1 MSLRWKLILPLLFAL
16 GLAGVSIEAYWL
28 PRSLERIE
36 RDHLRSMQRHLETTA
51 ETLVPMVMGQ
61 QLDIINENLDALLAK
76 NPDWVFIRLIDDRS
90 RQLYPLWSAEPT
102 SAPAADKEIRLLQA
116 SVAFGSRALASMEA
130 HVDLSS
136 YLAEQRAE
144 VVKSGLAMMGLLLLA
159 ILTMML
165 LVEVLIYRP
174 LRRLALAAA
183 DLAQGRHDTLLPEAG
198 KDVMGELVRAFSTMR
213 STLGEQHSALKQEVE
228 KHRQAEA
235 ELDNYRK
242 HLEEQVF
249 TRTAELAAAKESAEA
264 ANQAKSSFLA
274 NMSHE
279 IRTPMNAILGLTHL
293 LRGDASPLQGDRLTK
308 IDSAGKHLLSIINDI
323 LDISKIEA
331 GKLQL
336 EHSDFTLSSVLDH
349 VQSMIADAAREK
361 GLEIRIDPDTV
372 PVWLRGDVMR
382 LRQCLLNYASNALK
396 FTDRGTIT
404 LAAELL
410 ESQGDDLFVR
420 FSVSDTGIG
429 IAPAKLAAL
438 FQSFTQADA
447 STTRQ
452 YGGTG
457 LGLSITRRL
466 AEMMGGTAA
475 AESVE
480 GQGSTFW
487 FTARLQRGHG
497 VFLQT
502 KPRVA
507 DAEAQLRARA
517 QRARLLLAED
527 HPVNREVA
535 LELLHA
541 VNLAVDVA
549 ADGVEALE
557 LARHQRYD
565 LVLMDIQM
573 PHLDGLEATRAIRKL
588 PGWQDI
594 PILAMT
600 ANAFDEDR
608 LAAALAGMN
617 DHVAK
622 PVDPD
627 ALYATLLDWLPQ
639 PNAPLD
645 AGGIVPETS
654 VAQPVANADNDLRT
668 RLAGIA
674 DLDLEAGLKSTRGK
688 LASYRRILALC
699 TEEHCNDVQVLTSL
713 IEQNDLSA
721 AEKVAH
727 ALKGAIGSI
736 GAMPIHQL
744 ASELDNA
751 LKQGDKTAAEAALAP
766 LAERLPRL
774 IEALR
779 VALTEPAAKA
789 VTDELAS

>member
-16 GLAGVSIEAYWL
+16 GLAGVSIQVYWL

-36 RDHLRSMQRHLETTA
+36 RDHLQSMQRHLESTA

-76 NPDWVFIRLIDDRS
+76 NPDWRFISLIDTRA
-90 RQLYPLWSAEPT
+90 RQLYPLLTGDLPATSTQHEDVRFLKAEL
-102 SAPAADKEIRLLQA
+102 KYGGRM
-116 SVAFGSRALASMEA
+116 LATMEA

-136 YLAEQRAE
+136 YLTEQRAE
-144 VVKSGLAMMGLLLLA
+144 VINSGLAMMALLVLA
-159 ILTMML
+159 IVTIALM
-165 LVEVLIYRP
+165 VEALIHRP
-174 LRRLALAAA
+174 LRRLALAASE
-183 DLAQGRHDTLLPEAG
+183 LAQGKYDTPLPVAG
-198 KDVMGELVRAFSTMR
+198 QDVMGELVHDFDAMR
-213 STLGEQHSALKQEVE
+213 TTLGKQHAALQREIDE
-228 KHRQAEA
+228 HLLAEA
-235 ELDNYRK
+235 ELNTYRK
-242 HLEEQVF
+242 HLEEQVA
-249 TRTAELAAAKESAEA
+249 TRTAELAAAKSAAEA

-279 IRTPMNAILGLTHL
+279 IRTPMNAIIGLTHL
-293 LRGDASPLQGDRLTK
+293 LRGDASPEQVERLGK
-308 IDSAGKHLLSIINDI
+308 IDAAGKHLLSIINDI

-336 EHSDFTLSSVLDH
+336 EHSDFALPAVLDH
-349 VQSMIADAAREK
+349 VHSMIADAAKER
-361 GLEIRIDPDTV
+361 GLEIRVDPDAV

-396 FTDRGTIT
+396 FTAQGHVT

-410 ESQGDDLFVR
+410 EEDGDALFVR

-429 IAPAKLAAL
+429 IAPEKLAGL

-466 AEMMGGTAA
+466 AEMMGGSAG
-475 AESVE
+475 AESVA

-497 VFLQT
+497 VLPVTPTQ
-502 KPRVA
+502 VA
-507 DAEAQLRARA
+507 DAEFQLRSRH

-549 ADGVEALE
+549 EDGVEALE
-557 LARHQRYD
+557 LARKQRYD

-573 PHLDGLEATRAIRKL
+573 PNLDGLEATRAIRAL
-588 PGWQDI
+588 AGWQNI

-608 LAAALAGMN
+608 LAAMLAGMN

-627 ALYATLLDWLPQ
+627 MLYATLLKWLPVTGGAVEAGAT
-639 PNAPLD
+639 APENQ
-645 AGGIVPETS
+645 ASET
-654 VAQPVANADNDLRT
+654 VVDDDGELRA

-674 DLDLEAGLKSTRGK
+674 DLDLETGLRLVRGK
-688 LASYRRILALC
+688 LAGYRRVLAMCVADHATDAQTLA
-699 TEEHCNDVQVLTSL
+699 EL
-713 IEQNDLSA
+713 IEKNDLLA

-727 ALKGAIGSI
+727 KLKGAAGSI
-736 GAMPIHQL
+736 GALPIHQL
-744 ASELDNA
+744 VTELDKA
-751 LKQGDKTAAEAALAP
+751 LKQGDRAAAELALLP
-766 LAERLPRL
+766 LADRLPRFIDAL
-774 IEALR
+774 REALSPR
-779 VALTEPAAKA
+779 
-789 VTDELAS
+789 

>member
-16 GLAGVSIEAYWL
+16 GLAGVSIQAYWL

-36 RDHLRSMQRHLETTA
+36 RDHLQSMQRHLESMA

-61 QLDIINENLDALLAK
+61 QLDIINENLDALMAK
-76 NPDWVFIRLIDDRS
+76 NPDWLFISLIDTRA
-90 RQLYPLWSAEPT
+90 RQLYPLLT
-102 SAPAADKEIRLLQA
+102 GDAPAISTQQADVRSLKVELK
-116 SVAFGSRALASMEA
+116 FGGRPLAIMEA

-144 VVKSGLAMMGLLLLA
+144 VINSGLAMMALLVLA
-159 ILTMML
+159 IVTIALM
-165 LVEVLIYRP
+165 VEALIHRP
-174 LRRLALAAA
+174 LRRLALAASE
-183 DLAQGRHDTLLPEAG
+183 LAQGKYDTPLPVAG
-198 KDVMGELVRAFSTMR
+198 QDVMGELVHDFDAMR
-213 STLGEQHSALKQEVE
+213 TTLGKQHAALQREIDE
-228 KHRQAEA
+228 HLLAEA
-235 ELDNYRK
+235 ELNTYRK
-242 HLEEQVF
+242 HLEEQVA
-249 TRTAELAAAKESAEA
+249 TRTAELAAAKSAAEA

-279 IRTPMNAILGLTHL
+279 IRTPMNAIIGLTHL
-293 LRGDASPLQGDRLTK
+293 LRGDASPEQVERLGK
-308 IDSAGKHLLSIINDI
+308 IDAAGKHLLSIINDI

-336 EHSDFTLSSVLDH
+336 EHSDFALPAVLDH
-349 VQSMIADAAREK
+349 VHSMIADAARER
-361 GLEIRIDPDTV
+361 GLEIRVDPDAV

-396 FTDRGTIT
+396 FTAQGHVT

-410 ESQGDDLFVR
+410 EEDGDALFVR

-429 IAPAKLAAL
+429 IAPEKLAGL

-466 AEMMGGTAA
+466 AEMMGGSAG
-475 AESVE
+475 AESVA

-497 VFLQT
+497 VLPATPMQ
-502 KPRVA
+502 VA
-507 DAEAQLRARA
+507 DAEFQLRSRH

-549 ADGVEALE
+549 EDGVEALE
-557 LARHQRYD
+557 LARKQRYD

-573 PHLDGLEATRAIRKL
+573 PNLDGLEATRAIRAL
-588 PGWQDI
+588 AGWQNI

-608 LAAALAGMN
+608 LAAMLAGMN

-627 ALYATLLDWLPQ
+627 MLYATLLKWLPVTGDAVEAGAT
-639 PNAPLD
+639 APENQ
-645 AGGIVPETS
+645 ASET
-654 VAQPVANADNDLRT
+654 VVDDDGELRA

-674 DLDLEAGLKSTRGK
+674 DLDLETGLRLVRGK
-688 LASYRRILALC
+688 LAGYRRVLAMCVADHATDAQTLA
-699 TEEHCNDVQVLTSL
+699 EL
-713 IEQNDLSA
+713 IEKNDLLA

-727 ALKGAIGSI
+727 KLKGAAGSI
-736 GAMPIHQL
+736 GALPIHQL
-744 ASELDNA
+744 VTELDNA
-751 LKQGDKTAAEAALAP
+751 LKQCDRAAAEQALLP
-766 LAERLPRL
+766 LADHLPRFIDAL
-774 IEALR
+774 REALSPR
-779 VALTEPAAKA
+779 
-789 VTDELAS
+789 

>member
-16 GLAGVSIEAYWL
+16 GLAGVSIQVYWL

-36 RDHLRSMQRHLETTA
+36 RDHLQSMQRHLESTA

-76 NPDWVFIRLIDDRS
+76 NPDWRFISLIDTRA
-90 RQLYPLWSAEPT
+90 RQLYPLLTGDLPATSTQHEDVRFLKAEL
-102 SAPAADKEIRLLQA
+102 KYGGRM
-116 SVAFGSRALASMEA
+116 LATMEA

-136 YLAEQRAE
+136 YLTEQRAE
-144 VVKSGLAMMGLLLLA
+144 VINSGLAMMALLVLA
-159 ILTMML
+159 IVTIALM
-165 LVEVLIYRP
+165 VEALIHRP
-174 LRRLALAAA
+174 LRRLALAASE
-183 DLAQGRHDTLLPEAG
+183 LAQGKYDTPLPVAG
-198 KDVMGELVRAFSTMR
+198 QDVMGELVHDFDAMR
-213 STLGEQHSALKQEVE
+213 TTLGKQHAALQREIDE
-228 KHRQAEA
+228 HLLAEA
-235 ELDNYRK
+235 ELNTYRK
-242 HLEEQVF
+242 HLEEQVA
-249 TRTAELAAAKESAEA
+249 TRTAELAAAKSAAEA

-279 IRTPMNAILGLTHL
+279 IRTPMNAIIGLTHL
-293 LRGDASPLQGDRLTK
+293 LRGDASPEQVERLGK
-308 IDSAGKHLLSIINDI
+308 IDAAGKHLLSIINDI

-336 EHSDFTLSSVLDH
+336 EHSDFALPAVLDH
-349 VQSMIADAAREK
+349 VHSMIADAAKER
-361 GLEIRIDPDTV
+361 GLEIRVDPDAV

-396 FTDRGTIT
+396 FTAQGHVT

-410 ESQGDDLFVR
+410 EEDGDALFVR

-429 IAPAKLAAL
+429 IAPEKLAGL

-466 AEMMGGTAA
+466 AEMMGGSAG
-475 AESVE
+475 AESVA

-497 VFLQT
+497 VLPVTPTQ
-502 KPRVA
+502 VA
-507 DAEAQLRARA
+507 DAEFQLRSRH

-549 ADGVEALE
+549 EDGVEALE
-557 LARHQRYD
+557 LARKQRYD

-573 PHLDGLEATRAIRKL
+573 PNLDGLEATRAIRAL
-588 PGWQDI
+588 AGWQDI

-608 LAAALAGMN
+608 LAAMLAGMN

-627 ALYATLLDWLPQ
+627 MLYATLLKWLPVTGEFVEAGAT
-639 PNAPLD
+639 APEEQ
-645 AGGIVPETS
+645 ASET
-654 VAQPVANADNDLRT
+654 VVDDDGELRA

-674 DLDLEAGLKSTRGK
+674 DLDLETGLRLVRGK
-688 LASYRRILALC
+688 LAGYRKVLAMCVADHATDAQTLA
-699 TEEHCNDVQVLTSL
+699 EL
-713 IEQNDLSA
+713 IEKNDLLA

-727 ALKGAIGSI
+727 KLKGAAGSI
-736 GAMPIHQL
+736 GALPIHQL
-744 ASELDNA
+744 VTELDKA
-751 LKQGDKTAAEAALAP
+751 LKQGDRAAAELALLP
-766 LAERLPRL
+766 LADRLPRFIDAL
-774 IEALR
+774 REALSPR
-779 VALTEPAAKA
+779 
-789 VTDELAS
+789 

>member
-16 GLAGVSIEAYWL
+16 GLAGVSIQVYWL

-36 RDHLRSMQRHLETTA
+36 RDHLQSMQRHLESTA

-76 NPDWVFIRLIDDRS
+76 NPDWRFISLIDTRA
-90 RQLYPLWSAEPT
+90 RQLYPLLTGDLPATSTQHEDVRFLKAEL
-102 SAPAADKEIRLLQA
+102 KYGGRM
-116 SVAFGSRALASMEA
+116 LATMEA

-136 YLAEQRAE
+136 YLTEQRAE
-144 VVKSGLAMMGLLLLA
+144 VINSGLAMMALLVLA
-159 ILTMML
+159 IVTIALM
-165 LVEVLIYRP
+165 VEALIHRP
-174 LRRLALAAA
+174 LRRLALAASE
-183 DLAQGRHDTLLPEAG
+183 LAQGKYDTPLPVAG
-198 KDVMGELVRAFSTMR
+198 QDVMGELVHDFDAMR
-213 STLGEQHSALKQEVE
+213 TTLGKQHAALQREIDE
-228 KHRQAEA
+228 HLLAEA
-235 ELDNYRK
+235 ELNTYRK
-242 HLEEQVF
+242 HLEEQVA
-249 TRTAELAAAKESAEA
+249 TRTAELAAAKSAAEA

-279 IRTPMNAILGLTHL
+279 IRTPMNAIIGLTHL
-293 LRGDASPLQGDRLTK
+293 LRGDASPEQVERLGK
-308 IDSAGKHLLSIINDI
+308 IDAAGKHLLSIINDI

-336 EHSDFTLSSVLDH
+336 EHSDFALPAVLDH
-349 VQSMIADAAREK
+349 VHSMIADAAKER
-361 GLEIRIDPDTV
+361 GLEIRVDPDAV

-396 FTDRGTIT
+396 FTAQGHVT

-410 ESQGDDLFVR
+410 EEDGDALFVR

-429 IAPAKLAAL
+429 IAPEKLAGL

-466 AEMMGGTAA
+466 AEMMGGSAG
-475 AESVE
+475 AESVA

-497 VFLQT
+497 VLPVTPTQ
-502 KPRVA
+502 VA
-507 DAEAQLRARA
+507 DAEFQLRSRH

-549 ADGVEALE
+549 EDGVEALE
-557 LARHQRYD
+557 LARKQRYD

-573 PHLDGLEATRAIRKL
+573 PNLDGLEATRAIRAL
-588 PGWQDI
+588 AGWQNI

-608 LAAALAGMN
+608 LAAMLAGMN

-627 ALYATLLDWLPQ
+627 MLYATLLKWLPVTGGAVEAGAT
-639 PNAPLD
+639 APENQ
-645 AGGIVPETS
+645 ASET
-654 VAQPVANADNDLRT
+654 VVDDDGELRA

-674 DLDLEAGLKSTRGK
+674 DLDLETGLRLVRGK
-688 LASYRRILALC
+688 LAGYRRVLAMCVADHATDAQTLA
-699 TEEHCNDVQVLTSL
+699 EL
-713 IEQNDLSA
+713 IEKNDLLA

-727 ALKGAIGSI
+727 KLKGAAGSI
-736 GAMPIHQL
+736 GALPIHQL
-744 ASELDNA
+744 VTELDNA
-751 LKQGDKTAAEAALAP
+751 LKQGDRAAAEQALLP
-766 LAERLPRL
+766 LADHLPRFIDAL
-774 IEALR
+774 REALSPR
-779 VALTEPAAKA
+779 
-789 VTDELAS
+789 